1 MEGEDETFRFPAC
14 QSLAS
19 VSDGVVAPNF
29 RTGWRGGE
37 EDDLTTTE
45 QGPQIGR
52 LERAVDSELWRKDNN
67 EELNLGR
74 IGKKKR
80 VRKKMARGGEEDEVI
95 IS

>member
-1 MEGEDETFRFPAC
+1 MELWLPISEPA
-14 QSLAS
+14 
-19 VSDGVVAPNF
+19 G
-29 RTGWRGGE
+29 GGE

-80 VRKKMARGGEEDEVI
+80 EGRRWQEEGKRMK
-95 IS
+95 